1 SSFPARVFNPSNI
14 SVMPSKLPRLK
25 QRVKSKMKTNIN
37 VRPLLAVLFLNN
49 LAQEAKAK
57 AFEERSATIRAHHVK
72 AVAKVIPVL
81 KNARG

>member
-1 SSFPARVFNPSNI
+1 
-14 SVMPSKLPRLK
+14 MPSKLPRLK

-37 VRPLLAVLFLNN
+37 VRPASEAMMELLAVLFLNN

-72 AVAKVIPVL
+72 AVAKRVL

>member
-1 SSFPARVFNPSNI
+1 
-14 SVMPSKLPRLK
+14 MPSKLPRLK

-37 VRPLLAVLFLNN
+37 VRPASEAMMELLAVLFLNN

-72 AVAKVIPVL
+72 AVAKVIPQTVETL
-81 KNARG
+81 CL